1 LTPKELYCT
10 IPFIL
15 TWQFLIICFGQ
26 LTYFY
31 NLIEEILPI
40 SFPMIFFSF
49 QMCYVHLQLCLL
61 INHYSQNH
69 IIWWKESFELDIL
82 YKLVSILTKLQVIQV
97 FHLSKNPTIGTPL
110 AKHLIL
116 ILQPMHIIVLV
127 SFVIVPHDLLIGLI
141 HYLNVK
147 QVINES
153 LFMCLNES
161 LKQI

>member
-1 LTPKELYCT
+1 
-10 IPFIL
+10 
-15 TWQFLIICFGQ
+15 
-26 LTYFY
+26 
-31 NLIEEILPI
+31 
-40 SFPMIFFSF
+40 M
-49 QMCYVHLQLCLL
+49 
-61 INHYSQNH
+61 
-69 IIWWKESFELDIL
+69 